1 MRMPKGVTTGYR
13 SSQQA
18 AVMKALIALLVV
30 LNSNAYAQDTFT
42 VNLPIFRDER
52 FGAPVLADLDGDGE
66 RELCT
71 RVRISDDGP
80 LWLVVYDLKFQRE
93 MGRIPIIYRES
104 PLYTTDLDGNGA
116 EELVTINTVIWG
128 NRPGFIV
135 YRWEQGRLTRTEYD
149 SFFGDGGRVGDID
162 GDGRDEI
169 VLNHL
174 PQGFTNSGGTGPVEI
189 QAISWNGVAFDLR
202 ARTALPETYLKLH
215 VGDLNGNGRAEITIL
230 RSGYK
235 RPNLAVFG
243 YTHSRD
249 LTLLDQWE
257 STRVYSDNLIRLW
270 SEPLPG
276 IGQRIIIPIPEQY
289 WEGVNG
295 PERIQFFAFQLTPQ
309 GTLPEPKLISFG
321 EFQDHTHNG
330 SLPII
335 LRPDFQRIDVDQD
348 GRAEVFKFADR
359 RIRLIRRM
367 GPIRR

>member
-1 MRMPKGVTTGYR
+1 MR
-13 SSQQA
+13 
-18 AVMKALIALLVV
+18 ALIAFLVV
-30 LNSNAYAQDTFT
+30 LSSDAYGQDTLP
-42 VNLPIFRDER
+42 VDLPIHRSEK

-66 RELCT
+66 QELCA
-71 RVRISDDGP
+71 RVRNSDDGP
-80 LWLVVYDLKFQRE
+80 RWLVVYNLKLQRE

-116 EELVTINTVIWG
+116 EELVSINTVIWG
-128 NRPGFIV
+128 SKPGFVV
-135 YRWEQGRLTRTEYD
+135 YRWEQDRLTRTDYD

-189 QAISWNGVAFDLR
+189 QAISWNGVAFDLK

-215 VGDLNGNGRAEITIL
+215 VGDLNGNGRAEIAIL

-243 YTHSRD
+243 YTHSRE

-276 IGQRIIIPIPEQY
+276 NGQRLIIPIPEQY
-289 WEGVNG
+289 WEEANG
-295 PERIQFFAFQLTPQ
+295 PERIQFFGFQLTPQ
-309 GTLPEPKLISFG
+309 GILHEPELISFG
-321 EFQDHTHNG
+321 EFRDHTHNG

-335 LRPDFQRIDVDQD
+335 LRPGFQRIDIDHD
-348 GRAEVFKFADR
+348 GRAEVLKIANR
-359 RIRLIRRM
+359 RIRLIRQM
-367 GPIRR
+367 GPQRR